1 MIPESIWISWISPAI
16 YLDHHPQSCRRA
28 TVHKPSSACKGAQ
41 QNDEDQNKKQAFWFL
56 WDEIGVVDLIDV
68 TLAFQNLA

>member
-1 MIPESIWISWISPAI
+1 MNLMNFASHLPWCWS
-16 YLDHHPQSCRRA
+16 QSCRRA